1 MTPLFIV
8 QTSPRFERLFKKLR
22 KHHAEL
28 PGLFRE
34 AIDILEIDPYNR
46 TRRHSIKKLV
56 DPRQDGQYR
65 LRLGRFRFRYDIIGQ
80 TVELKTCAHRRENTY
95 N

>member
-8 QTSPRFERLFKKLR
+8 QTSSHFERLFKKLH
-22 KHHAEL
+22 KHHPQL

-34 AIDILEIDPYNR
+34 VIEILEIDPYNR
-46 TRRHSIKKLV
+46 KRRYSIKKLV
-56 DPRQDGQYR
+56 DPQQDGQYR
-65 LRLGRFRFRYDIIGQ
+65 LRFGRFRFRYDITGQ
-80 TVELKTCAHRRENTY
+80 TVELKTCALRREDTY

>member
-1 MTPLFIV
+1 MTPFIV
-8 QTSPRFERLFKKLR
+8 QTSPSFERLFKKLR

-28 PGLFRE
+28 PSLFRE
-34 AIDILEIDPYNR
+34 AIEILEIDPYNR
-46 TRRHSIKKLV
+46 MRRHSIKKLV
-56 DPRQDGQYR
+56 EPQRDGQYR

-80 TVELKTCAHRRENTY
+80 TVELKTCALRREDTY